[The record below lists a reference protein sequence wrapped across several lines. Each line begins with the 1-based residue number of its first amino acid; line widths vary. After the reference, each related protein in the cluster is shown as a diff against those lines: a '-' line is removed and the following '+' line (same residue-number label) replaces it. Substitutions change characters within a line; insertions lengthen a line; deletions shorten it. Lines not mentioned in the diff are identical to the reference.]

1 MINFGNVE
9 LLQII
14 DAVAREKGINREH
27 VAIAIEQAIQVAG
40 RRKYGQ
46 RHNIKAVI
54 DRRTGEVHLSRLYE
68 VVENVENEYTEI
80 SLKDAQE
87 KDKSIALGAFI
98 SEALPPIDLGRVAAQ
113 AAKQVIMQKVKDAEL
128 ERQYEEYK
136 DRIGQIMNGVV
147 KRVEYGDVIIDF
159 GRDEAILR
167 RNAQIPNENFKHGDR
182 VRVLIEDLNRHA
194 KSHQIIASRTSDQFM
209 AQLFAQEVPEIYDG
223 VIEIKAVAREPG
235 SRAKIAV
242 FSSENSLDP
251 VGSCVGVRGSRVQ
264 AVIAELQGEKIDIIQ
279 WSADPAIFIVNALSP
294 AEVTKVVIDED
305 TGKAEV
311 VVPTEQLS
319 LAIGRRGQNVRLA
332 SRLSGWKIDVMTEEQ
347 ESKKR
352 VEEFTNATEQFMNTL
367 NVEEVIAQLLASAG
381 FSSVREI
388 AFASIKELSSIDGF
402 DDEISEAII
411 ARAKDYVA
419 EHDKDVIA
427 QLNHM
432 GVEQDLI
439 LFLDLPY
446 EDYLKIA
453 EIGVKS
459 LDDLGEMTPQE
470 MLAVL
475 PNGKYNRDTWQ
486 QLIAEVRSNEL
497 SASKED

>member
-1 MINFGNVE
+1 MVSFGNVE

-14 DAVAREKGINREH
+14 DAVAREKGISREF
-27 VAIAIEQAIQVAG
+27 VASAIEQAIQVAG

-46 RHNIKAVI
+46 KHNIKAEI
-54 DRRTGEVHLSRLYE
+54 DRRTGEVQLSRLYQ

-80 SLKDAQE
+80 SLQDAKE
-87 KDKSIALGAFI
+87 IDPKIEIDGFI
-98 SEALPPIDLGRVAAQ
+98 SELLPPIDLGRVAAQ
-113 AAKQVIMQKVKDAEL
+113 AAKQVIMQRVKDAER

-136 DRIGQIMNGVV
+136 DRVGQIMNGVV

-159 GRDEAILR
+159 GRDEALLR
-167 RNAQIPNENFKHGDR
+167 RNAQIPNETFKQGDR
-182 VRVLIEDLNRHA
+182 IKVLIEDLNRQS
-194 KSHQIIASRTSDQFM
+194 KSHQIMASRTSDQFM

-223 VIEIKAVAREPG
+223 VIEVKAVSREPG

-242 FSSENSLDP
+242 HSADNSIDP

-279 WSADPAIFIVNALSP
+279 WSADPAIFIVNALAP

-319 LAIGRRGQNVRLA
+319 LAIGRKGQNVRLA
-332 SRLSGWKIDVMTEEQ
+332 SRLTRWNIDVMTEEQ

-352 VEEFTNATEQFMNTL
+352 IEEFTGATKQFMDTL

-381 FSSVREI
+381 FSSVREL
-388 AFASIKELSSIDGF
+388 AYASVKELTSIDGF

-411 ARAKDYVA
+411 ARAQEHIKH
-419 EHDKDVIA
+419 HDKVIID
-427 QLNHM
+427 QLNKM
-432 GVEQDLI
+432 GVEQELI
-439 LFLDLPY
+439 NFLGLPY

-459 LDDLGEMTPQE
+459 LEDLGEMTAYE
-470 MLAVL
+470 LFSVL
-475 PNGKYNRDTWQ
+475 PNGKYNRDAWQ
-486 QLIAEVRSNEL
+486 KLIAEVKSNGL

>member
-1 MINFGNVE
+1 MISFGNVE

-14 DAVAREKGINREH
+14 DAVAREKGINREY
-27 VAIAIEQAIQVAG
+27 VASAIEQAIQVAG

-46 RHNIKAVI
+46 KHNIKAEI
-54 DRRTGEVHLSRLYE
+54 DRRTGEVQLSRFYQ

-80 SLKDAQE
+80 SLKDAKE
-87 KDKSIALGAFI
+87 INPEIEIDGFI
-98 SEALPPIDLGRVAAQ
+98 SELLPPIDLGRVAAQ
-113 AAKQVIMQKVKDAEL
+113 AAKQVIMQKVKDAER

-136 DRIGQIMNGVV
+136 DRVGQIMNGVV

-159 GRDEAILR
+159 GRDEALLK
-167 RNAQIPNENFKHGDR
+167 RNSQIPNENFKHGDR
-182 VRVLIEDLNRHA
+182 IKVLIEDLNRLS

-223 VIEIKAVAREPG
+223 VIEVKSVAREPG

-242 FSSENSLDP
+242 FSTDNSIDP

-279 WSADPAIFIVNALSP
+279 WSADPAIFIVNALAP

-332 SRLSGWKIDVMTEEQ
+332 SRLTRWNIDVMTEEQ

-352 VEEFTNATEQFMNTL
+352 IEEFTSATKQFMETL

-381 FSSVREI
+381 FSNVREL

-411 ARAKDYVA
+411 ARAKDHVTH
-419 EHDKDVIA
+419 HDKEIID
-427 QLNHM
+427 QLNKM
-432 GVEQDLI
+432 GVEQGLI
-439 LFLDLPY
+439 NFLGMPY

-459 LDDLGEMTPQE
+459 LDDLGEVTANE
-470 MLAVL
+470 LLSVL
-475 PNGKYNRDTWQ
+475 PNGKYNRDAWQ
-486 QLIAEVRSNEL
+486 KLIAEVKSME